1 MVSDRVAAS
10 SFRARLVRL
19 VLLLAALFGP
29 VVAGLAPAATL
40 PPTGAI
46 EAVRLAADV
55 LLFPGIPEAP
65 SPANLGR
72 VANVGVI
79 LAPGGAIL
87 IGSGASDAHGEEI
100 LARIERELPKPPALA
115 VNLYA
120 GAEHVLGNTALQRR
134 GVTILAHEETDR
146 TMRQNCARCI
156 RNLAAAAGE
165 DALRGSAPAP
175 PGRLIGGSQTVE
187 SGGRRIE
194 ILHFGPAHQAGDLA
208 VFDPASSVLFAG
220 ALASF
225 GAVPDAHDADIE
237 GWLAAL
243 EALGRI
249 PARIVVPD
257 RGPPAPPARLAE
269 VATYLR
275 ELREATA
282 RAYRAG
288 VPLRDAPRAAELPR
302 YRQWALYEQNHAR
315 NVHHEYLRLEQR
327 DLAR

>member
-1 MVSDRVAAS
+1 MVSEDRIAAS
-10 SFRARLVRL
+10 SFRARLMR
-19 VLLLAALFGP
+19 LLAGVVVPL
-29 VVAGLAPAATL
+29 VAGLAVAAGPPPA
-40 PPTGAI
+40 GAI
-46 EAVRLAADV
+46 EAVRLADDV
-55 LLFPGIPEAP
+55 LLFPGIAEAP
-65 SPANLGR
+65 SAANRGR
-72 VANVGVI
+72 VANVAAI

-87 IGSGASDAHGEEI
+87 IGSGSSDAHGEAI
-100 LARIERELPKPPALA
+100 LARIERELPKPPVLA

-120 GAEHVLGNTALQRR
+120 GAEHVLGNTALERR

-146 TMRQNCARCI
+146 YLRQNCPRCI

-165 DALRGSAPAP
+165 DALHGSAPAR
-175 PGRLIGGSQTVE
+175 PGRLIGASQTVE

-208 VFDPASSVLFAG
+208 VFDPASGILFAG

-269 VATYLR
+269 VAAYLR
-275 ELREATA
+275 ELRDATA
-282 RAYRAG
+282 QAYRAG

-315 NVHHEYLRLEQR
+315 NVHHEYLRLER
-327 DLAR
+327 SDLER

>member
-1 MVSDRVAAS
+1 MVSEDRIAAS
-10 SFRARLVRL
+10 SFRARLMR
-19 VLLLAALFGP
+19 LLAGVVVPL
-29 VVAGLAPAATL
+29 VAGLAVAAGPPPA
-40 PPTGAI
+40 GAI
-46 EAVRLAADV
+46 EAVRLADDV
-55 LLFPGIPEAP
+55 LLFPGIAEAP
-65 SPANLGR
+65 SAANRGR
-72 VANVGVI
+72 VANVAAI

-87 IGSGASDAHGEEI
+87 IGSGSSDTHGEAI
-100 LARIERELPKPPALA
+100 LARIERELPKPPVLA

-120 GAEHVLGNTALQRR
+120 GAEHVLGNTALERR

-146 TMRQNCARCI
+146 YLRQNCPRCI

-165 DALRGSAPAP
+165 DALRGSAPAR
-175 PGRLIGGSQTVE
+175 PGRLIGASQTVE
-187 SGGRRIE
+187 PGGRRIE

-208 VFDPASSVLFAG
+208 VFDPASGILFAG

-269 VATYLR
+269 VAAYLR
-275 ELREATA
+275 ELRDATA
-282 RAYRAG
+282 QAYRAG

-315 NVHHEYLRLEQR
+315 NVHHEYLRLER
-327 DLAR
+327 SDLER